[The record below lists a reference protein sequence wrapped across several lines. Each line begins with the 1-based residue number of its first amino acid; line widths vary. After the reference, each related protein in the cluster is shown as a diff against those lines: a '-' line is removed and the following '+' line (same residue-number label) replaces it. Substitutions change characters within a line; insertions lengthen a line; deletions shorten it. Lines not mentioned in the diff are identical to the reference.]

1 MISIK
6 VNPHT
11 VLNSDFSENVVYNLP
26 DFPAYIKLGQLST
39 YPNFRATSHWH
50 DDFEFILLLDDELS
64 YDVNGHH
71 ISLRAGEGIFINS
84 QCFHY
89 SYSDRYADCNFICI
103 LLSPHL
109 LSVNEYFMQQFLDPL
124 MQNTSF
130 PYQKLIPAISW
141 QNMILR
147 DLLSLYEESTDKLKP
162 FLILEKFSHILGL
175 LSENM
180 DSVSDVKTNTD
191 DIQSLTL
198 MIGFVQKNYQ
208 NKILLRDI
216 SAVGNCC
223 KTKCTM
229 LFQKYLG
236 VPPVHYVTQY
246 RLEKAST
253 LLRSTGF
260 SVTEI
265 AYICGFSNTSYFCEL
280 FHKYY
285 HTTPKL
291 YRNQIV

>member
-39 YPNFRATSHWH
+39 YPNFRTTSHWH

-64 YDVNGHH
+64 YDVNGQH

-89 SYSDRYADCNFICI
+89 GYSDRYADCNFICI

-109 LSVNEYFMQQFLDPL
+109 LSVNEYFMRQFLDPL

-180 DSVSDVKTNTD
+180 DSVSDVKANTD

-198 MIGFVQKNYQ
+198 MI
-208 NKILLRDI
+208 
-216 SAVGNCC
+216 
-223 KTKCTM
+223 
-229 LFQKYLG
+229 
-236 VPPVHYVTQY
+236 
-246 RLEKAST
+246 
-253 LLRSTGF
+253 
-260 SVTEI
+260 
-265 AYICGFSNTSYFCEL
+265 
-280 FHKYY
+280 
-285 HTTPKL
+285 
-291 YRNQIV
+291 

>member
-1 MISIK
+1 
-6 VNPHT
+6 
-11 VLNSDFSENVVYNLP
+11 
-26 DFPAYIKLGQLST
+26 
-39 YPNFRATSHWH
+39 
-50 DDFEFILLLDDELS
+50 
-64 YDVNGHH
+64 
-71 ISLRAGEGIFINS
+71 
-84 QCFHY
+84 
-89 SYSDRYADCNFICI
+89 
-103 LLSPHL
+103 
-109 LSVNEYFMQQFLDPL
+109 
-124 MQNTSF
+124 
-130 PYQKLIPAISW
+130 
-141 QNMILR
+141 
-147 DLLSLYEESTDKLKP
+147 
-162 FLILEKFSHILGL
+162 
-175 LSENM
+175 
-180 DSVSDVKTNTD
+180 
-191 DIQSLTL
+191 

-236 VPPVHYVTQY
+236 VPPVQYVTQY

-253 LLRSTGF
+253 LLRSTAL

-265 AYICGFSNTSYFCEL
+265 AYTCGFSNTSYFCEL